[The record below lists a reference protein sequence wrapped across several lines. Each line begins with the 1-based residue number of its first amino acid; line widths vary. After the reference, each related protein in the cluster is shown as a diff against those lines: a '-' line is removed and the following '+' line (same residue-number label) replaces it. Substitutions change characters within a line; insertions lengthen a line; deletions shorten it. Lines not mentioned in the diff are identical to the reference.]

1 MTVCQY
7 FCICCFMK
15 TTIDIPDAVL
25 HRAKIVSAQRKT
37 TLKALVMKG
46 LMMELD
52 GLNQFP
58 DDSDPFVEA
67 LTVGHNTKS
76 VGKLNREQIYDR
88 KILS

>member
-1 MTVCQY
+1 
-7 FCICCFMK
+7 MK

-52 GLNQFP
+52 GLNQFS

-67 LTVGHNTKS
+67 LTAGHNTKS